1 MTFRLP
7 QLASLLPL
15 DEIVQVSV
23 VVVVINIIVV
33 AVVVITQS
41 APLAGTA

>member
-1 MTFRLP
+1 MTFRLT
-7 QLASLLPL
+7 QLGSLLQL
-15 DEIVQVSV
+15 DDLAQV

>member
-1 MTFRLP
+1 MTFRLT
-7 QLASLLPL
+7 QLRSLLSL
-15 DEIVQVSV
+15 DDLVQASV
-23 VVVVINIIVV
+23 VVVVINIILV